1 MKMDR
6 KELEGYLRDRKAEVE
21 RCLELILPNP
31 SQVPPKLLEAVKYS
45 LFAGGKRIRPILAIE
60 AAEIACGNGKIAMP
74 VACGIEMIHTY
85 SLIHDDLPSM
95 DDDDLRR
102 GKPTNHKVF
111 GEAMAILAGDALLT
125 LAFEIM
131 SNTENYPSTVNP
143 SAVLKAVNLVAE
155 AAGWCGMVG
164 GQVVDIE
171 MEGAQPS
178 PAVVD
183 EIHLNKTAKMIQVSL
198 KAGAVVADAP
208 EETVEILG
216 QYGLLLG
223 LTFQVVDDIL
233 GAVGDEES
241 LGKPVGKDIQRG
253 KVTYPAVWGVEESRI
268 KAKRLTE
275 EALGA
280 LEPLRDKGERL
291 KLMAS
296 MLLERVS

>member
-1 MKMDR
+1 MKMNRALKEHLR
-6 KELEGYLRDRKAEVE
+6 KRKTEVE
-21 RCLELILPNP
+21 TWLERIMPNTD
-31 SQVPPKLLEAVKYS
+31 QVPDTLLKSVKYS
-45 LFAGGKRIRPILAIE
+45 LFARGKRIRPVLALE
-60 AAEIACGNGKIAMP
+60 AAEIACENHLVAMP

-85 SLIHDDLPSM
+85 SLIHDDLPAM

-125 LAFEIM
+125 LAFEVM
-131 SNTENYPSTVNP
+131 SKMENYPP
-143 SAVLKAVNLVAE
+143 SVKPSSILNAVNLVAE

-171 MEGAQPS
+171 MEGAQPA
-178 PAVVD
+178 PEIAD

-208 EETVEILG
+208 EEMVEILG

-233 GAVGDEES
+233 GAVGDQES

-253 KVTYPAVWGVEESRI
+253 KVTYPSVWGVEGSRR
-268 KAKRLTE
+268 KAQDLTE
-275 EALGA
+275 KAMTVI
-280 LEPLRDKGERL
+280 EPLGEKAERL
-291 KLMAS
+291 RLLAT